1 MGMRLFGTAEN
12 VNGILHIGGIS
23 VEKLRE
29 KYGTPLYVMDQKL
42 IEDNLQKYKE
52 YFVSDKFA
60 TQVIYATKAFLNVG
74 MCQLVNKYGLGMD
87 AVSDGELFTIKHSG
101 FPMENVYMHG
111 NNKSDLELEMCI
123 DYGVGI
129 IIVDNFFELKRLEK
143 ICELKNKK
151 VKALLRV
158 NPGIEAHTHEYIKT
172 SKDSSKFGETI
183 YEDKIYD
190 IIEEFQKSEYVEL
203 LGFHCHIGS
212 QIFDTKAF
220 YAEIETMMDFIEAV
234 KEKLSFHTKYLN
246 LGGGFGIYYVS
257 GDKELNIP
265 EVMKKMIEILEN
277 KLEEYNISLEKVIIE
292 PGRSIVGNAGTTIYT
307 VGGTKITHSG
317 KKYVFV
323 DGGMADN
330 IRPALYQAEYEG
342 CIANKM
348 NDKISDEVTV
358 AGKCCESGDMLIKD
372 YLMAEAEAG
381 DILAVST
388 TGAYNY
394 SMASNYNRL
403 RKPAVVLV
411 KDGQSKLL
419 VRRETYEDLI
429 RTDMNFED

>member
-12 VNGILHIGGIS
+12 INGILHIGGVS

-129 IIVDNFFELKRLEK
+129 IIVDNFYELKRLEK

-172 SKDSSKFGETI
+172 SKD
-183 YEDKIYD
+183 Y
-190 IIEEFQKSEYVEL
+190 QNL
-203 LGFHCHIGS
+203 
-212 QIFDTKAF
+212 
-220 YAEIETMMDFIEAV
+220 
-234 KEKLSFHTKYLN
+234 EKLY
-246 LGGGFGIYYVS
+246 
-257 GDKELNIP
+257 
-265 EVMKKMIEILEN
+265 MKIKSMI
-277 KLEEYNISLEKVIIE
+277 
-292 PGRSIVGNAGTTIYT
+292 
-307 VGGTKITHSG
+307 
-317 KKYVFV
+317 
-323 DGGMADN
+323 
-330 IRPALYQAEYEG
+330 
-342 CIANKM
+342 
-348 NDKISDEVTV
+348 
-358 AGKCCESGDMLIKD
+358 
-372 YLMAEAEAG
+372 
-381 DILAVST
+381 
-388 TGAYNY
+388 
-394 SMASNYNRL
+394 
-403 RKPAVVLV
+403 
-411 KDGQSKLL
+411 
-419 VRRETYEDLI
+419 
-429 RTDMNFED
+429 

>member
-12 VNGILHIGGIS
+12 INGILHIGGIS

-74 MCQLVNKYGLGMD
+74 MCQLVNKFGLGMD
-87 AVSDGELFTIKHSG
+87 AVSDGEL
-101 FPMENVYMHG
+101 
-111 NNKSDLELEMCI
+111 CI
-123 DYGVGI
+123 DYGVGV

-151 VKALLRV
+151 VKALLRI

-265 EVMKKMIEILEN
+265 EVMKKMVEILEN

>member
-1 MGMRLFGTAEN
+1 MRLFGTSEN
-12 VNGILHIGGIS
+12 INGILHIGGVS

-29 KYGTPLYVMDQKL
+29 EYGTPLYIMDQKL
-42 IEDNLQKYKE
+42 IENNIQKYKDC
-52 YFVSDKFA
+52 FASDKFE
-60 TQVIYATKAFLNVG
+60 TQVIYATKAFLTVG
-74 MCQLVNKYGLGMD
+74 MCQLVNKFGIGMD

-101 FPMENVYMHG
+101 FPMERVYMHG
-111 NNKSDLELEMCI
+111 NNKSDTELEMCI
-123 DYGVGI
+123 DYKVGT
-129 IIVDNFFELKRLEK
+129 IIVDNFYELKRLEK
-143 ICELKNKK
+143 ICEEKRTK

-183 YEDKIYD
+183 YEEKIYD
-190 IIEEFQKSEYVEL
+190 IIKEFQKSEYVEL

-220 YAEIETMMDFIEAV
+220 YAEIETMMDFIESV
-234 KEKLSFHTKYLN
+234 KEKLGFTTRYLN
-246 LGGGFGIYYVS
+246 LGGGFGIYYVE
-257 GDKELNIP
+257 GDKELDIP
-265 EVMKKMIEILEN
+265 VVMKKMVEILEE

-307 VGGTKITHSG
+307 VGGTKVTHSG
-317 KKYVFV
+317 MKYIFV

-342 CIANKM
+342 CLANKM
-348 NDKISDEVTV
+348 NETVSEKVTV

-372 YLMAEAEAG
+372 ELFAKAEKG
-381 DILAVST
+381 DILAVAT

-411 KDGQSKLL
+411 KDGKSKLL
-419 VRRETYEDLI
+419 VRRETYEDLV

>member
-1 MGMRLFGTAEN
+1 MRLFGSSEII
-12 VNGILHIGGIS
+12 NGVLNIGGVS

-29 KYGTPLYVMDQKL
+29 EYGTPLYIMDQKL
-42 IEDNLQKYKE
+42 IENNIQKYKDC
-52 YFVSDKFA
+52 FVSDKFE
-60 TQVIYATKAFLNVG
+60 TQIIYATKAFLNVG
-74 MCQLVNKYGLGMD
+74 MCQLVNKYGIGMD

-101 FPMENVYMHG
+101 FPMERVYMHG
-111 NNKSDLELEMCI
+111 NNKSDAELEMCI
-123 DYGVGI
+123 DYGVGT
-129 IIVDNFFELKRLEK
+129 IIVDNFDELKRLEE
-143 ICELKNKK
+143 ICEIKDAK
-151 VKALLRV
+151 VKVLLRV

-190 IIEEFQKSEYVEL
+190 IIREFQKSEYVEL

-220 YAEIETMMDFIEAV
+220 YEAIETMMNFIESA
-234 KEKLSFHTKYLN
+234 KEKTDFTTRYLN
-246 LGGGFGIYYVS
+246 LGGGFGIYYVE
-257 GDKELNIP
+257 GDKELDIP
-265 EVMKKMIEILEN
+265 AVMKRMIEIMEE
-277 KLEEYNISLEKVIIE
+277 KLAEYNISLERVIIE
-292 PGRSIVGNAGTTIYT
+292 PGRSIVGNAGTTIYS
-307 VGGTKITHSG
+307 VGGTKVTHSG
-317 KKYVFV
+317 KKYIFV

-348 NDKISDEVTV
+348 NDSDMEEVTV

-372 YLMAEAEAG
+372 TLFAKAEKG

-411 KDGQSKLL
+411 KNGESKLL
-419 VRRETYEDLI
+419 VRRETYEDLV

>member
-1 MGMRLFGTAEN
+1 MRLFGTAEN
-12 VNGILHIGGIS
+12 INGILHIGGVS

-29 KYGTPLYVMDQKL
+29 EYGTPLYIMDQKL
-42 IEDNLQKYKE
+42 IEDNIQKYKE
-52 YFVSDKFA
+52 YFSSDKFE
-60 TQVIYATKAFLNVG
+60 TQVIYATKAFLTVG
-74 MCQLVNKYGLGMD
+74 MCQLVKKFGIGMD

-111 NNKSDLELEMCI
+111 NNKSNTELEMCI
-123 DYGVGI
+123 DYAVGT
-129 IIVDNFFELKRLEK
+129 IIVDNFYELKRLEE
-143 ICELKNKK
+143 ICEAKGAK

-183 YEDKIYD
+183 YEEKIYD
-190 IIEEFQKSEYVEL
+190 IIKEFQKSKYVEL

-234 KEKLSFHTKYLN
+234 KEKLDFTTRYLN
-246 LGGGFGIYYVS
+246 LGGGFGIYYVE
-257 GDKELNIP
+257 GDKELDIP
-265 EVMKKMIEILEN
+265 AVMKRMVEILEE
-277 KLEEYNISLEKVIIE
+277 KLDEYKISLERVIIE

-317 KKYVFV
+317 KKYIFV

-342 CIANKM
+342 CLANKM
-348 NDKISDEVTV
+348 NEAVSEEVTV
-358 AGKCCESGDMLIKD
+358 AGKCCESGDMLIQNEMFAAAK
-372 YLMAEAEAG
+372 EG

-394 SMASNYNRL
+394 SMSSNYNRL

-411 KDGQSKLL
+411 KEGKSKLL
-419 VRRETYEDLI
+419 VRRETYEDLV
-429 RTDMNFED
+429 RTDINFED

>member
-1 MGMRLFGTAEN
+1 MKLFGSSEII
-12 VNGILHIGGIS
+12 NGVLHIGGIS

-29 KYGTPLYVMDQKL
+29 EYGTPLYIMDQKL
-42 IEDNLQKYKE
+42 IEDNMKKYKE
-52 YFVSDKFA
+52 YFVSEKFK
-60 TQVIYATKAFLNVG
+60 TQVIYATKAFLNIG
-74 MCQLVNKYGLGMD
+74 MCQLVNKFGLGVD

-123 DYGVGI
+123 DYGVGT
-129 IIVDNFFELKRLEK
+129 IIVDSFSELKKLEE
-143 ICELKNKK
+143 ICRIKKEK

-190 IIEEFQKSEYVEL
+190 IIKEFQKSEDVEL

-220 YAEIETMMDFIEAV
+220 YEEIETMMKFIETV
-234 KEKLSFHTKYLN
+234 KEKLNFNTRVLN
-246 LGGGFGIYYVS
+246 LGGGFGIYYVQ

-265 EVMKKMIEILEN
+265 QIMKKMVEILEN
-277 KLEEYNISLEKVIIE
+277 KLDEYEISLEKVIIE

-317 KKYVFV
+317 KKYIFV

-348 NDKISDEVTV
+348 NEKTSDEVTV

-372 YLMAEAEAG
+372 TFMAEAQAG
-381 DILAVST
+381 DILAVAT

-403 RKPAVVLV
+403 KKPAVVLV
-411 KDGQSKLL
+411 KDGKSRLL

-429 RTDMNFED
+429 RNDVNFED

>member
-1 MGMRLFGTAEN
+1 MKLFGSSEII
-12 VNGILHIGGIS
+12 NGVLHIGGIS

-29 KYGTPLYVMDQKL
+29 EYGTPLYIMDQKL
-42 IEDNLQKYKE
+42 IEDNMKKYKE
-52 YFVSDKFA
+52 YFVSEKFK
-60 TQVIYATKAFLNVG
+60 TQVIYATKAFLNIG
-74 MCQLVNKYGLGMD
+74 ICQLVNKFGLGVD

-123 DYGVGI
+123 DYGVGT
-129 IIVDNFFELKRLEK
+129 IIVDSFSELKKLEE
-143 ICELKNKK
+143 ICRIKKEK
-151 VKALLRV
+151 VKVLLRV

-190 IIEEFQKSEYVEL
+190 IIKEFQKSEYVEL

-220 YAEIETMMDFIEAV
+220 YEEIETMMKFIETV
-234 KEKLSFHTKYLN
+234 KEKLNFNTRVLN
-246 LGGGFGIYYVS
+246 LGGGFGIYYVQ

-265 EVMKKMIEILEN
+265 QIMKKMVEILEN
-277 KLEEYNISLEKVIIE
+277 KLDEYEISLEKVIIE

-317 KKYVFV
+317 KKYIFV

-348 NDKISDEVTV
+348 NEKTSDEVTV

-372 YLMAEAEAG
+372 TFMAEAQAG
-381 DILAVST
+381 DILAVAT

-411 KDGQSKLL
+411 KNGKSRLL

-429 RTDMNFED
+429 RNDVNFED

>member
-1 MGMRLFGTAEN
+1 MRLFGSSEII
-12 VNGILHIGGIS
+12 NGVLHIGGIS

-29 KYGTPLYVMDQKL
+29 EYGTPLYVMDQKL

-52 YFVSDKFA
+52 YFVSDKFG

-74 MCQLVNKYGLGMD
+74 MCQLVNKYGLGVD

-101 FPMENVYMHG
+101 FPMEKVYMHG
-111 NNKSDLELEMCI
+111 NNKSNLELEMCI
-123 DYGVGI
+123 DYGVGT
-129 IIVDNFFELKRLEK
+129 IIVDNFYELKRLEE
-143 ICELKNKK
+143 ICEIKNAK

-172 SKDSSKFGETI
+172 SKDSSKFGESI

-220 YAEIETMMDFIEAV
+220 YEAIETMINFIKTV
-234 KEKLSFHTKYLN
+234 KEKKGFTATHLN
-246 LGGGFGIYYVS
+246 LGGGFGIYYVE
-257 GDKELNIP
+257 GDKELDIP
-265 EVMKKMIEILEN
+265 AVMKKMTAILEE
-277 KLEEYNISLEKVIIE
+277 KLDEYNISLKKVIIE

-307 VGGTKITHSG
+307 VGGTKVTHSG

-323 DGGMADN
+323 NGGMADN

-348 NDKISDEVTV
+348 NDTDCEEITV

-372 YLMAEAEAG
+372 TILTKAEAG
-381 DILAVST
+381 DILAISA

-411 KDGQSKLL
+411 KDGQSKVL
-419 VRRETYEDLI
+419 VRRETYEDLV

>member
-1 MGMRLFGTAEN
+1 MKLFGSSEII
-12 VNGILHIGGIS
+12 NGVLHIGGIS
-23 VEKLRE
+23 VEKLRDE
-29 KYGTPLYVMDQKL
+29 YGTPLYIMDQKL
-42 IEDNLQKYKE
+42 IEDNMKKYKE
-52 YFVSDKFA
+52 YFVSEKFK
-60 TQVIYATKAFLNVG
+60 TQVIYATKAFLNIG
-74 MCQLVNKYGLGMD
+74 MCQLVNKFGLGVD

-123 DYGVGI
+123 DYGVGT
-129 IIVDNFFELKRLEK
+129 IIVDSFSELKKLEE
-143 ICELKNKK
+143 ICRIKKEK
-151 VKALLRV
+151 VKVLLRV

-190 IIEEFQKSEYVEL
+190 IIKEFQKSEYVEL

-220 YAEIETMMDFIEAV
+220 YEEIETMMKFIETV
-234 KEKLSFHTKYLN
+234 KEKLNFNTRVLN
-246 LGGGFGIYYVS
+246 LGGGFGIYYVQ

-265 EVMKKMIEILEN
+265 QIMKKMVEILEN
-277 KLEEYNISLEKVIIE
+277 KLDEYEISLEKVIIE

-317 KKYVFV
+317 KKYIFV

-348 NDKISDEVTV
+348 NEKTSDEVTV

-372 YLMAEAEAG
+372 TFMAEAQAG
-381 DILAVST
+381 DILAVAT

-411 KDGQSKLL
+411 KNGKSRLL

-429 RTDMNFED
+429 RNDVNFED

>member
-1 MGMRLFGTAEN
+1 MRLFGTAEN
-12 VNGILHIGGIS
+12 INGILHIGGVS

-29 KYGTPLYVMDQKL
+29 EYGTPLYIMDQKL
-42 IEDNLQKYKE
+42 IEDNIQKYKE
-52 YFVSDKFA
+52 YFSSDKFE
-60 TQVIYATKAFLNVG
+60 TQVIYATKAFLTVG
-74 MCQLVNKYGLGMD
+74 MCQLVKKFGIGMD

-111 NNKSDLELEMCI
+111 NNKSNTELEMCI
-123 DYGVGI
+123 DYGVGT
-129 IIVDNFFELKRLEK
+129 IIVDNFYELKRLEE
-143 ICELKNKK
+143 ICEAKGAK

-183 YEDKIYD
+183 YEEKIYD
-190 IIEEFQKSEYVEL
+190 IIKEFQKSKYVEL

-234 KEKLSFHTKYLN
+234 KEKLDFTTRYLN
-246 LGGGFGIYYVS
+246 LGGGFGIYYVE
-257 GDKELNIP
+257 GDKELDIP
-265 EVMKKMIEILEN
+265 AVMKRMVEILEE
-277 KLEEYNISLEKVIIE
+277 KLDEYKISLERVIIE

-317 KKYVFV
+317 KKYIFV

-342 CIANKM
+342 CLANKM
-348 NDKISDEVTV
+348 NEAVSEEVTV
-358 AGKCCESGDMLIKD
+358 AGKCCESGDMLIQNEMFAAAK
-372 YLMAEAEAG
+372 EG

-394 SMASNYNRL
+394 SMSSNYNRL

-411 KDGQSKLL
+411 KEGKSKLL
-419 VRRETYEDLI
+419 VRRETYEDLV

>member
-1 MGMRLFGTAEN
+1 MRMFGTSEI

-23 VEKLRE
+23 VEKLRKE
-29 KYGTPLYVMDQKL
+29 YGTPLYIMDQKL

-52 YFVSDKFA
+52 CFVSKKFD
-60 TQVIYATKAFLNVG
+60 TQVIYATKAFLNIG
-74 MCQLVNKYGLGMD
+74 MCQLVNRYGLGMD
-87 AVSDGELFTIKHSG
+87 AVSDGELFTIKRSG
-101 FPMENVYMHG
+101 FPMENIYMHG
-111 NNKSDLELEMCI
+111 NNKSDVELEMCI
-123 DYGVGI
+123 DYGVGT
-129 IIVDNFFELKRLEK
+129 IIVDNFNELKRLEE
-143 ICELKNKK
+143 ICEIKNAK

-190 IIEEFQKSEYVEL
+190 IIKEFQNSKYVEL

-220 YAEIETMMDFIEAV
+220 YEEIETMMDFIEKV
-234 KEKLSFHTKYLN
+234 KEKLNFHTRYLN
-246 LGGGFGIYYVS
+246 LGGGFGIYYVE

-265 EVMKKMIEILEN
+265 KVMKKMIEILET
-277 KLEEYNISLEKVIIE
+277 KLEEYSISLERVIIE

-307 VGGTKITHSG
+307 VGGTKVTHSG
-317 KKYVFV
+317 KKYIFV

-342 CIANKM
+342 CIANRM
-348 NDKISDEVTV
+348 NEKREDEVTV

-372 YLMAEAEAG
+372 CFMPEAKKG
-381 DILAVST
+381 DILAIST

-411 KDGQSKLL
+411 KDGKSKLL

>member
-1 MGMRLFGTAEN
+1 MKLFGSSEII
-12 VNGILHIGGIS
+12 NGVLHIGGIS

-29 KYGTPLYVMDQKL
+29 EYGTPLYIMDQKL
-42 IEDNLQKYKE
+42 IEDNMKKYKE
-52 YFVSDKFA
+52 YFVSEKFK
-60 TQVIYATKAFLNVG
+60 TQVIYATKAFLNIG
-74 MCQLVNKYGLGMD
+74 MCQLVNKFGLGVD

-123 DYGVGI
+123 DYGVGT
-129 IIVDNFFELKRLEK
+129 IIVDSFSELKKLEE
-143 ICELKNKK
+143 ICRIKKEK
-151 VKALLRV
+151 VKVLLRV

-190 IIEEFQKSEYVEL
+190 IIKEFQKSEYVEL

-220 YAEIETMMDFIEAV
+220 YEEIETMMNFIETV
-234 KEKLSFHTKYLN
+234 KEKLNFNTRVLN
-246 LGGGFGIYYVS
+246 LGGGFGIYYIQ

-265 EVMKKMIEILEN
+265 QIMKKMVEILEN
-277 KLEEYNISLEKVIIE
+277 KLDEYEISLEKVIIE

-317 KKYVFV
+317 KKYIFV

-348 NDKISDEVTV
+348 NEKTSDEVTV

-372 YLMAEAEAG
+372 TFMAEAQAG
-381 DILAVST
+381 DILAVAT

-403 RKPAVVLV
+403 KKPAVVLV
-411 KDGQSKLL
+411 KDGKSRLL

-429 RTDMNFED
+429 RNDVNFED

>member
-1 MGMRLFGTAEN
+1 MRLFGTAEN
-12 VNGILHIGGIS
+12 INGILHIGGVS

-29 KYGTPLYVMDQKL
+29 EYGTPLYIMDQKL
-42 IEDNLQKYKE
+42 IEDNIQKYKE
-52 YFVSDKFA
+52 YFSSDKFE
-60 TQVIYATKAFLNVG
+60 TQVIYATKAFLTVG
-74 MCQLVNKYGLGMD
+74 MCQLVKKFGIGMD

-111 NNKSDLELEMCI
+111 NNKSNTELEMCI
-123 DYGVGI
+123 DYGVGT
-129 IIVDNFFELKRLEK
+129 IIVDNFYELKRLEE
-143 ICELKNKK
+143 ICEAKGAK
-151 VKALLRV
+151 VKVLLRV

-183 YEDKIYD
+183 YEEKIYD
-190 IIEEFQKSEYVEL
+190 IIKEFQKSKYVEL

-234 KEKLSFHTKYLN
+234 KEKLDFTTRYLN
-246 LGGGFGIYYVS
+246 LGGGFGIYYVE
-257 GDKELNIP
+257 GDKELDIP
-265 EVMKKMIEILEN
+265 AVMKRMVEILEE
-277 KLEEYNISLEKVIIE
+277 KLDEYKISLERVIIE

-317 KKYVFV
+317 KKYIFV

-342 CIANKM
+342 CLANKM
-348 NDKISDEVTV
+348 NEAVSEEVTV
-358 AGKCCESGDMLIKD
+358 AGKCCESGDMLIQNEMFAAAK
-372 YLMAEAEAG
+372 EG

-394 SMASNYNRL
+394 SMSSNYNRL

-411 KDGQSKLL
+411 KEGKSKLL
-419 VRRETYEDLI
+419 VRRETYEDLV

>member
-1 MGMRLFGTAEN
+1 MRLFGTAEN
-12 VNGILHIGGIS
+12 INGILHIGGVS

-29 KYGTPLYVMDQKL
+29 EYGTPLYIMDQKL
-42 IEDNLQKYKE
+42 IEDNIQKYKE
-52 YFVSDKFA
+52 YFSSDKFE
-60 TQVIYATKAFLNVG
+60 TQVIYATKAFLTVG
-74 MCQLVNKYGLGMD
+74 MCQLVKKFGIGMD

-111 NNKSDLELEMCI
+111 NNKSNTELEMCI
-123 DYGVGI
+123 DYGVGT
-129 IIVDNFFELKRLEK
+129 IIVDNFYELKRLEE
-143 ICELKNKK
+143 ICEAKGAK
-151 VKALLRV
+151 VKTLLRV

-183 YEDKIYD
+183 YEEKIYD
-190 IIEEFQKSEYVEL
+190 IIKEFQKSKYVEL

-234 KEKLSFHTKYLN
+234 KEKLDFTTRYLN
-246 LGGGFGIYYVS
+246 LGGGFGIYYVE
-257 GDKELNIP
+257 GDKELDIP
-265 EVMKKMIEILEN
+265 AVMKRMVEILEE
-277 KLEEYNISLEKVIIE
+277 KLDEYKISLERVIIE

-317 KKYVFV
+317 KKYIFV

-342 CIANKM
+342 CLANKM
-348 NDKISDEVTV
+348 NEAVSEEVTV
-358 AGKCCESGDMLIKD
+358 AGKCCESGDMLIQNE
-372 YLMAEAEAG
+372 MFAAAQEG

-394 SMASNYNRL
+394 SMSSNYNRL

-411 KDGQSKLL
+411 KEGKSKLL
-419 VRRETYEDLI
+419 VRRETYEDLV

>member
-1 MGMRLFGTAEN
+1 MKLFGSSEII
-12 VNGILHIGGIS
+12 NGVLHIGGIS
-23 VEKLRE
+23 VEKLRDE
-29 KYGTPLYVMDQKL
+29 YGTPLYIMDQKL
-42 IEDNLQKYKE
+42 IEDNMKKYKE
-52 YFVSDKFA
+52 YFVSEKFK
-60 TQVIYATKAFLNVG
+60 TQVIYATKAFLNIG
-74 MCQLVNKYGLGMD
+74 MCQLVNKFGLGVD

-123 DYGVGI
+123 DYGVGT
-129 IIVDNFFELKRLEK
+129 IIVDSFSELKKLEE
-143 ICELKNKK
+143 ICRIKKEK
-151 VKALLRV
+151 VKVLLRV

-190 IIEEFQKSEYVEL
+190 IIKEFQKSEYVEL

-220 YAEIETMMDFIEAV
+220 YEEIETMMKFIETV
-234 KEKLSFHTKYLN
+234 KEKLNFNTRVLN
-246 LGGGFGIYYVS
+246 LGGGFGIYYVQ

-265 EVMKKMIEILEN
+265 QIMKKMVEILEN
-277 KLEEYNISLEKVIIE
+277 KLDEYEISLEKVIIE

-317 KKYVFV
+317 KKYIFV

-348 NDKISDEVTV
+348 NEKTSDEVTV

-372 YLMAEAEAG
+372 TFMAEAQAG
-381 DILAVST
+381 DILAVAT

-403 RKPAVVLV
+403 KKPAVVLV
-411 KDGQSKLL
+411 KDGKSRLL

-429 RTDMNFED
+429 RNDVNFED

>member
-1 MGMRLFGTAEN
+1 MRLFGTAEN
-12 VNGILHIGGIS
+12 INGILHIGGVS

-29 KYGTPLYVMDQKL
+29 EYGTPLYIIDQKL
-42 IEDNLQKYKE
+42 IEDNIQKYKKC
-52 YFVSDKFA
+52 FSSDKFE
-60 TQVIYATKAFLNVG
+60 TQVIYATKAFLTVG
-74 MCQLVNKYGLGMD
+74 MCQLVKKFGIGMD

-111 NNKSDLELEMCI
+111 NNKSNTELEMCI
-123 DYGVGI
+123 DYGVGT
-129 IIVDNFFELKRLEK
+129 IIVDNFYELKRLEE
-143 ICELKNKK
+143 ICEAKGAK

-183 YEDKIYD
+183 YEEKIYD
-190 IIEEFQKSEYVEL
+190 IIKEFQKSKYVEL

-234 KEKLSFHTKYLN
+234 KEKLDFTTRYLN
-246 LGGGFGIYYVS
+246 LGGGFGIYYVE
-257 GDKELNIP
+257 GDKELDIP
-265 EVMKKMIEILEN
+265 AVMKRMVEILEE
-277 KLEEYNISLEKVIIE
+277 KLDEYKISLERVIIE

-317 KKYVFV
+317 KKYIFV

-342 CIANKM
+342 CLANKM
-348 NDKISDEVTV
+348 NEAVSEEVTV
-358 AGKCCESGDMLIKD
+358 AGKCCESGDMLIQNEMFAAAK
-372 YLMAEAEAG
+372 EG

-394 SMASNYNRL
+394 SMSSNYNRL

-411 KDGQSKLL
+411 KEGKSKLL
-419 VRRETYEDLI
+419 VRRETYEDLV

>member
-1 MGMRLFGTAEN
+1 MRLFGSSEII
-12 VNGILHIGGIS
+12 NGVLNIGGVS

-29 KYGTPLYVMDQKL
+29 EYGTPLYIMDQKL
-42 IEDNLQKYKE
+42 IENNIQKYKDC
-52 YFVSDKFA
+52 FVSDKFE
-60 TQVIYATKAFLNVG
+60 TQIIYATKAFLNVG
-74 MCQLVNKYGLGMD
+74 MCQLVNKYGIGMD

-101 FPMENVYMHG
+101 FPMERVYMHG
-111 NNKSDLELEMCI
+111 NNKSDAELEMCI
-123 DYGVGI
+123 DYGVGT
-129 IIVDNFFELKRLEK
+129 IIVDNFDELKRLEE
-143 ICELKNKK
+143 ICEIKDAK

-190 IIEEFQKSEYVEL
+190 IIREFQKSQYVEL

-220 YAEIETMMDFIEAV
+220 YEAIETMMNFIESA
-234 KEKLSFHTKYLN
+234 KEKTDFTTRYLN
-246 LGGGFGIYYVS
+246 LGGGFGIYYVE
-257 GDKELNIP
+257 GDKELDIP
-265 EVMKKMIEILEN
+265 AVMKRMIEIMEE
-277 KLEEYNISLEKVIIE
+277 KLAEYNISLERVIIE
-292 PGRSIVGNAGTTIYT
+292 PGRSIVGNAGTTIYS
-307 VGGTKITHSG
+307 VGGTKVTHSG
-317 KKYVFV
+317 KKYIFV

-348 NDKISDEVTV
+348 NDSDMEEVTV

-372 YLMAEAEAG
+372 TLFAKAEKG

-411 KDGQSKLL
+411 KDGESKLL
-419 VRRETYEDLI
+419 VRRETYEDLV

>member
-1 MGMRLFGTAEN
+1 MKLFGSSEII
-12 VNGILHIGGIS
+12 NGVLHIGGIS
-23 VEKLRE
+23 VEKLRDE
-29 KYGTPLYVMDQKL
+29 YGTPLYIMDQKL
-42 IEDNLQKYKE
+42 IEDNMKKYKE
-52 YFVSDKFA
+52 YFVSEKFK
-60 TQVIYATKAFLNVG
+60 TQVIYATKAFLNIG
-74 MCQLVNKYGLGMD
+74 MCQLVNKFGLGVD

-123 DYGVGI
+123 DYGVGT
-129 IIVDNFFELKRLEK
+129 IIVDSFSELKKLEE
-143 ICELKNKK
+143 ICRIKKEK
-151 VKALLRV
+151 VKVLLRV

-183 YEDKIYD
+183 YEEKIYD
-190 IIEEFQKSEYVEL
+190 IIKEFQKSEYVEL

-220 YAEIETMMDFIEAV
+220 YEEIETMMKFIETV
-234 KEKLSFHTKYLN
+234 KEKLNFNIRVLN
-246 LGGGFGIYYVS
+246 LGGGFGIYYVQ

-265 EVMKKMIEILEN
+265 QIMKKMVEILEN
-277 KLEEYNISLEKVIIE
+277 KLDEYEISLEKVIIE

-317 KKYVFV
+317 KKYIFV

-348 NDKISDEVTV
+348 NEKTSDEV
-358 AGKCCESGDMLIKD
+358 MLQ
-372 YLMAEAEAG
+372 EN
-381 DILAVST
+381 AVNQ
-388 TGAYNY
+388 GIC
-394 SMASNYNRL
+394 L
-403 RKPAVVLV
+403 
-411 KDGQSKLL
+411 
-419 VRRETYEDLI
+419 
-429 RTDMNFED
+429 

>member
-1 MGMRLFGTAEN
+1 MKLFGSSEII
-12 VNGILHIGGIS
+12 NGVLHIGGIS
-23 VEKLRE
+23 VEKLRDE
-29 KYGTPLYVMDQKL
+29 YGTPLYIMDQKL
-42 IEDNLQKYKE
+42 IEDNMKKYKE
-52 YFVSDKFA
+52 YFVSEKFK
-60 TQVIYATKAFLNVG
+60 TQVIYATKAFLNIG
-74 MCQLVNKYGLGMD
+74 MCQLVNKFGLGVD

-123 DYGVGI
+123 DYGVGT
-129 IIVDNFFELKRLEK
+129 IIVDSFSELKKLEE
-143 ICELKNKK
+143 ICRIKKEK
-151 VKALLRV
+151 VKVLLRV

-190 IIEEFQKSEYVEL
+190 IIKEFQKSEYVEL

-220 YAEIETMMDFIEAV
+220 YEEIETMMKFIETV
-234 KEKLSFHTKYLN
+234 KEKLNFNTRVLN
-246 LGGGFGIYYVS
+246 LGGGFGIYYVQ

-265 EVMKKMIEILEN
+265 QIMKKMVEILEN
-277 KLEEYNISLEKVIIE
+277 KLDEYEISLEKVIIE

-317 KKYVFV
+317 KKYIFV

-348 NDKISDEVTV
+348 NEKTSDEVTV

-372 YLMAEAEAG
+372 TFMAEAQAG
-381 DILAVST
+381 DILAVAT

-403 RKPAVVLV
+403 KKPAVVLV
-411 KDGQSKLL
+411 KDEKSRLL

-429 RTDMNFED
+429 RNDVNFED

>member
-1 MGMRLFGTAEN
+1 MKLFGSSEII
-12 VNGILHIGGIS
+12 NGVLHIGGIS

-29 KYGTPLYVMDQKL
+29 EYGTPLYIMDQKL
-42 IEDNLQKYKE
+42 IEDNMKKYKE
-52 YFVSDKFA
+52 YFVSEKFK
-60 TQVIYATKAFLNVG
+60 TQVIYATKAFLNIG
-74 MCQLVNKYGLGMD
+74 MCQLVNKFGLGVD

-123 DYGVGI
+123 DYGVGT
-129 IIVDNFFELKRLEK
+129 IIVDSFSELKKLEE
-143 ICELKNKK
+143 ICRIKKEK

-190 IIEEFQKSEYVEL
+190 IIKEFQKSEYVEL

-220 YAEIETMMDFIEAV
+220 YEEIETMMNFIETV
-234 KEKLSFHTKYLN
+234 KEKLSFNTRVLN
-246 LGGGFGIYYVS
+246 LGGGFGIYYIQ

-265 EVMKKMIEILEN
+265 QIMKKMVEILEN
-277 KLEEYNISLEKVIIE
+277 KLDKYKISLEKVIIE

-317 KKYVFV
+317 KKYIFV

-348 NDKISDEVTV
+348 NEKTSDEVTV

-372 YLMAEAEAG
+372 TFMAEAQAG
-381 DILAVST
+381 DILAVAT

-411 KDGQSKLL
+411 KNGKSRLL

-429 RTDMNFED
+429 RNDVNFED

>member
-1 MGMRLFGTAEN
+1 MKLFGSSKI
-12 VNGILHIGGIS
+12 VNGVLNIGGVS

-29 KYGTPLYVMDQKL
+29 EYGTPLYIMDQKL
-42 IEDNLQKYKE
+42 MEENIEKYKK
-52 YFVSDKFA
+52 YFVSDKFD
-60 TQVIYATKAFLNVG
+60 TQIIYATKAFLSVG
-74 MCQLVNKYGLGMD
+74 MCQFVERFGIGMD

-101 FPMENVYMHG
+101 FDMKNIYMHG
-111 NNKSDLELEMCI
+111 NNKSDTELEMCI
-123 DYGVGI
+123 DYGVGT
-129 IIVDNFFELKRLEK
+129 IIVDNFDELKRLEE
-143 ICELKNKK
+143 ICEIKGAK

-172 SKDSSKFGETI
+172 SKDSSKFGESI
-183 YEDKIYD
+183 YEEKIYE
-190 IIEEFQKSEYVEL
+190 IVKEFQKSQYVEL

-220 YAEIETMMDFIEAV
+220 YEEIETMIKFLKEI
-234 KEKLSFHTKYLN
+234 KEKLNFDTRYLN
-246 LGGGFGIYYVS
+246 LGGGFGIYYVE
-257 GDKELNIP
+257 GDRELDIP
-265 EVMKKMIEILEN
+265 VVMKKMIEILEE
-277 KLEEYNISLEKVIIE
+277 KTEEYNISLERVIIE

-307 VGGTKITHSG
+307 VGGTKVTHSG
-317 KKYVFV
+317 KKYIFV

-348 NDKISDEVTV
+348 NETDMEEVTV

-372 YLMAEAEAG
+372 TMFTKAEKG
-381 DILAVST
+381 DILAVAT

-411 KDGQSKLL
+411 KEGKSKLL
-419 VRRETYEDLI
+419 IRRESYEDLI
-429 RTDMNFED
+429 KTDMDFKD

>member
-1 MGMRLFGTAEN
+1 MRLFGSSEN
-12 VNGILHIGGIS
+12 INGMLHIGGVA

-29 KYGTPLYVMDQKL
+29 DYGTPLYIMDQRL
-42 IEDNLQKYKE
+42 IEDNIKKYKE
-52 YFVSDKFA
+52 CFKSKKFE
-60 TQVIYATKAFLNVG
+60 TQVIYATKAFLSVG
-74 MCQLVNKYGLGMD
+74 MCQLVNKFGIGMD

-123 DYGVGI
+123 DYGVGT
-129 IIVDNFFELKRLEK
+129 IIVDNFEELKRLEK
-143 ICELKNKK
+143 ICEEKNKK

-158 NPGIEAHTHEYIKT
+158 NPGVEAHTHEYIKT
-172 SKDSSKFGETI
+172 SKNSSKFGETI
-183 YEDKIYD
+183 YEDKIFD
-190 IIEEFQKSEYVEL
+190 IIKEFQKSLYVEL

-212 QIFDTKAF
+212 QIFDTEAF
-220 YAEIETMMDFIEAV
+220 YAEIETMMDFIEDV
-234 KEKLSFHTKYLN
+234 KEKVNFSTRYLN
-246 LGGGFGIYYVS
+246 LGGGFGIYYVK
-257 GDKELNIP
+257 GDKELDIP
-265 EVMKKMIEILEN
+265 KVMNRMIEILEE

-323 DGGMADN
+323 DGGMTDN
-330 IRPALYQAEYEG
+330 IRTALYQAEYEG

-348 NDKISDEVTV
+348 NEIEDDEITV
-358 AGKCCESGDMLIKD
+358 AGKCCESGDIIIKD
-372 YLMAEAEAG
+372 SVMTKAETG
-381 DILAVST
+381 DILAVAT

-411 KDGQSKLL
+411 KDGKSKLL
-419 VRRETYEDLI
+419 VRRETYEDLV

>member
-1 MGMRLFGTAEN
+1 MKLFGSSEII
-12 VNGILHIGGIS
+12 NGVLHIGGIS

-29 KYGTPLYVMDQKL
+29 EYGTPLYIMDQKL
-42 IEDNLQKYKE
+42 IEDNMKKYKE
-52 YFVSDKFA
+52 YFVSEKFK
-60 TQVIYATKAFLNVG
+60 TQVIYATKAFLNIG
-74 MCQLVNKYGLGMD
+74 MCQLVNKFGLGVD

-111 NNKSDLELEMCI
+111 NNKSDLELKMCI
-123 DYGVGI
+123 DYGVGT
-129 IIVDNFFELKRLEK
+129 IIVDSFSELKKLEE
-143 ICELKNKK
+143 ICRIKKEK
-151 VKALLRV
+151 VKVLLRV

-190 IIEEFQKSEYVEL
+190 IIKEFQKSEYVEL

-220 YAEIETMMDFIEAV
+220 YEEIETMMNFIETV
-234 KEKLSFHTKYLN
+234 KEKLNFNTRVLN
-246 LGGGFGIYYVS
+246 LGGGFGIYYIQ

-265 EVMKKMIEILEN
+265 QIMKKMVEILEN
-277 KLEEYNISLEKVIIE
+277 KLDEYEISLEKVIIE

-317 KKYVFV
+317 KKYIFV

-348 NDKISDEVTV
+348 NEKTSDEVTV

-372 YLMAEAEAG
+372 TFMAEAQAG
-381 DILAVST
+381 DILAVAT

-411 KDGQSKLL
+411 KNGKSRLL

-429 RTDMNFED
+429 RNDVNFED

>member
-1 MGMRLFGTAEN
+1 MKLFGSSEII
-12 VNGILHIGGIS
+12 NGVLHIGGIS

-29 KYGTPLYVMDQKL
+29 EYGTPLYIMDQKL
-42 IEDNLQKYKE
+42 IEDNMKKYKE
-52 YFVSDKFA
+52 YFVSEKFK
-60 TQVIYATKAFLNVG
+60 TQVIYATKAFLNIG
-74 MCQLVNKYGLGMD
+74 MCQLVNKFGLGVD

-123 DYGVGI
+123 DYGVGT
-129 IIVDNFFELKRLEK
+129 IIVDSFSELKKLEE
-143 ICELKNKK
+143 ICRIKKEK
-151 VKALLRV
+151 VKVLLRV

-190 IIEEFQKSEYVEL
+190 IIKEFQKSEYVEL

-220 YAEIETMMDFIEAV
+220 YEEIETMMKFIETV
-234 KEKLSFHTKYLN
+234 KEKLNFNTRVLN
-246 LGGGFGIYYVS
+246 LGGGFGIYYVQ

-265 EVMKKMIEILEN
+265 QIMKKMVEILEN
-277 KLEEYNISLEKVIIE
+277 KLDEYEISLEKVIIE

-317 KKYVFV
+317 KKYIFV
-323 DGGMADN
+323 DGGMTDN

-348 NDKISDEVTV
+348 NEKTSDEVTV

-372 YLMAEAEAG
+372 TFMAEAQAG
-381 DILAVST
+381 DILAVAT

-403 RKPAVVLV
+403 KKPAVVLV
-411 KDGQSKLL
+411 KDGKSRLL

-429 RTDMNFED
+429 RNDVNFED

>member
-1 MGMRLFGTAEN
+1 MKLFGSSEII
-12 VNGILHIGGIS
+12 NGVLHIGGIS

-29 KYGTPLYVMDQKL
+29 EYGTPLYIMDQKL
-42 IEDNLQKYKE
+42 IEDNMKKYKE
-52 YFVSDKFA
+52 YFVSEKFK
-60 TQVIYATKAFLNVG
+60 TQVIYATKAFLNIG
-74 MCQLVNKYGLGMD
+74 MCQLVNKFGLGVD

-123 DYGVGI
+123 DYGVGT
-129 IIVDNFFELKRLEK
+129 IIVDSFSELKKLEE
-143 ICELKNKK
+143 ICRIKKEK
-151 VKALLRV
+151 VKVLLRV

-190 IIEEFQKSEYVEL
+190 IIKEFQKSEYVEL

-220 YAEIETMMDFIEAV
+220 YEEIETMMKFIETV
-234 KEKLSFHTKYLN
+234 KEKLNFNTRVLN
-246 LGGGFGIYYVS
+246 LGGGFGIYYIQ

-265 EVMKKMIEILEN
+265 QIMKKMVEILEN
-277 KLEEYNISLEKVIIE
+277 KLDEYEISLEKVIIE

-317 KKYVFV
+317 KKYIFV

-348 NDKISDEVTV
+348 NEKTSDEVTV

-372 YLMAEAEAG
+372 TFMAEAQAG
-381 DILAVST
+381 DILAVAT

-403 RKPAVVLV
+403 KKPAVVLV
-411 KDGQSKLL
+411 KDGKSRLL

-429 RTDMNFED
+429 RNDVNFED

>member
-1 MGMRLFGTAEN
+1 MRLFGTAEN
-12 VNGILHIGGIS
+12 INGILHIGGVS

-29 KYGTPLYVMDQKL
+29 EYGTPLYIMDQKL
-42 IEDNLQKYKE
+42 IEDNIQKYKE
-52 YFVSDKFA
+52 YFSSDKFE
-60 TQVIYATKAFLNVG
+60 TQVIYATKAFLTVG
-74 MCQLVNKYGLGMD
+74 MCQLVKKFGIGMD
-87 AVSDGELFTIKHSG
+87 VVSDGELFTIKHSG

-111 NNKSDLELEMCI
+111 NNKSNTELEMCI
-123 DYGVGI
+123 DYAVGT
-129 IIVDNFFELKRLEK
+129 IIVDNFYELKRLEE
-143 ICELKNKK
+143 ICEAKGAK

-183 YEDKIYD
+183 YEEKIYD
-190 IIEEFQKSEYVEL
+190 IIKEFQKSKYVEL

-234 KEKLSFHTKYLN
+234 KEKLDFTTRYLN
-246 LGGGFGIYYVS
+246 LGGGFGIYYVE
-257 GDKELNIP
+257 GDKELDIP
-265 EVMKKMIEILEN
+265 AVMKRMVEILEE
-277 KLEEYNISLEKVIIE
+277 KLDEYKISLERVIIE

-317 KKYVFV
+317 KKYIFV

-342 CIANKM
+342 CLANKM
-348 NDKISDEVTV
+348 NEAVSEEVTV
-358 AGKCCESGDMLIKD
+358 AGKCCESGDMLIQNEMFAAAK
-372 YLMAEAEAG
+372 EG

-394 SMASNYNRL
+394 SMSSNYNRL

-411 KDGQSKLL
+411 KEGKSKLL
-419 VRRETYEDLI
+419 VRRETYEDLV
-429 RTDMNFED
+429 RTDINFED

>member
-1 MGMRLFGTAEN
+1 MRLFGSSEII
-12 VNGILHIGGIS
+12 NGVLNIGGVS

-29 KYGTPLYVMDQKL
+29 EYGTPLYIMDQKL
-42 IEDNLQKYKE
+42 IENNIQKYKDC
-52 YFVSDKFA
+52 FVSDKFE
-60 TQVIYATKAFLNVG
+60 TQIIYATKAFLNVG
-74 MCQLVNKYGLGMD
+74 MCQLVNKYGIGMD

-101 FPMENVYMHG
+101 FPMERVYMHG
-111 NNKSDLELEMCI
+111 NNKSDAELEMCI
-123 DYGVGI
+123 DYGVGT
-129 IIVDNFFELKRLEK
+129 IIVDNFHELKRLEE
-143 ICELKNKK
+143 ICEIKDAK

-190 IIEEFQKSEYVEL
+190 IIREFQKSQYVEL

-220 YAEIETMMDFIEAV
+220 YEAIETMMNFIESA
-234 KEKLSFHTKYLN
+234 KEKTDFTTRYLN
-246 LGGGFGIYYVS
+246 LGGGFGIYYVE
-257 GDKELNIP
+257 GDKELDIP
-265 EVMKKMIEILEN
+265 AVMKRMIEIMEE
-277 KLEEYNISLEKVIIE
+277 KLAEYNISLERVIIE
-292 PGRSIVGNAGTTIYT
+292 PGRSIVGNAGTTIYS
-307 VGGTKITHSG
+307 VGGTKVTHSG
-317 KKYVFV
+317 KKYIFV

-348 NDKISDEVTV
+348 NDSDMEEVTV

-372 YLMAEAEAG
+372 TLFAKAEKG

-411 KDGQSKLL
+411 KDGESKLL
-419 VRRETYEDLI
+419 VRRETYEDLV

>member
-1 MGMRLFGTAEN
+1 MRLFGTAEN
-12 VNGILHIGGIS
+12 INGILHIGGVS

-29 KYGTPLYVMDQKL
+29 EYGTPLYIMDQKL
-42 IEDNLQKYKE
+42 IEDNIQKYKE
-52 YFVSDKFA
+52 YFSSDKFE
-60 TQVIYATKAFLNVG
+60 TQVIYATKAFLTVG
-74 MCQLVNKYGLGMD
+74 MCQLVKKFGIGMD

-111 NNKSDLELEMCI
+111 NNKSNTELEMCI
-123 DYGVGI
+123 DYGVGT
-129 IIVDNFFELKRLEK
+129 IIVDNFYELKRLEE
-143 ICELKNKK
+143 ICEAKGAK
-151 VKALLRV
+151 VKTLLRV

-183 YEDKIYD
+183 YEEKIYD
-190 IIEEFQKSEYVEL
+190 IIKEFQKSKYVEL

-234 KEKLSFHTKYLN
+234 KEKLDFTTRYLN
-246 LGGGFGIYYVS
+246 LGGGFGIYYVE
-257 GDKELNIP
+257 GDKELDIP
-265 EVMKKMIEILEN
+265 AVMKRMVEILEE
-277 KLEEYNISLEKVIIE
+277 KLDEYKISLERVIIE

-317 KKYVFV
+317 KKYIFV

-342 CIANKM
+342 CLANKM
-348 NDKISDEVTV
+348 NEAVSEEVTV
-358 AGKCCESGDMLIKD
+358 AGKCCESGDMLIQNEMFAAAK
-372 YLMAEAEAG
+372 EG

-394 SMASNYNRL
+394 SMSSNYNRL

-411 KDGQSKLL
+411 KEGKSKLL
-419 VRRETYEDLI
+419 VRRETYEDLV

>member
-1 MGMRLFGTAEN
+1 MKLFGSSEII
-12 VNGILHIGGIS
+12 NGVLHIGGIS

-29 KYGTPLYVMDQKL
+29 EYGTPLYIMDQKL
-42 IEDNLQKYKE
+42 IEDNMKKYKE
-52 YFVSDKFA
+52 YFVSEKFK
-60 TQVIYATKAFLNVG
+60 TQVIYATKAFLNIG
-74 MCQLVNKYGLGMD
+74 MCQLVNKFGLGVD

-123 DYGVGI
+123 DYGVGT
-129 IIVDNFFELKRLEK
+129 IIVDSFSELKKLEE
-143 ICELKNKK
+143 ICRIKKEK
-151 VKALLRV
+151 VKVLLRV

-190 IIEEFQKSEYVEL
+190 IIKEFQKSEYVEL

-220 YAEIETMMDFIEAV
+220 YEEIETMMKFIETV
-234 KEKLSFHTKYLN
+234 KEKLNFNTRVLN
-246 LGGGFGIYYVS
+246 LGGGFGIYYVQ

-265 EVMKKMIEILEN
+265 QIMKKMVEILEN
-277 KLEEYNISLEKVIIE
+277 KLDEYEISLEKVIIE

-317 KKYVFV
+317 KKYIFV

-348 NDKISDEVTV
+348 NEKTSDEVTV

-372 YLMAEAEAG
+372 TFMAEAQAG
-381 DILAVST
+381 DILAVAT

-403 RKPAVVLV
+403 KKPAVVLV
-411 KDGQSKLL
+411 KDGKSRLL

-429 RTDMNFED
+429 RNDVNFED

>member
-1 MGMRLFGTAEN
+1 MKLFGSSEII
-12 VNGILHIGGIS
+12 NGVLHIGGIS

-29 KYGTPLYVMDQKL
+29 EYGTPLYIMDQKL
-42 IEDNLQKYKE
+42 IEDNMKKYKE
-52 YFVSDKFA
+52 YFVSEKFK
-60 TQVIYATKAFLNVG
+60 TQVIYATKAFLNIG
-74 MCQLVNKYGLGMD
+74 MCQLVNKFGLGVD

-123 DYGVGI
+123 DYGVGT
-129 IIVDNFFELKRLEK
+129 IIVDSFSELKKLEE
-143 ICELKNKK
+143 ICRIKKEK
-151 VKALLRV
+151 VKVLLRV

-190 IIEEFQKSEYVEL
+190 IIKEFQKSEYVEL

-220 YAEIETMMDFIEAV
+220 YEEIETMMKFIETV
-234 KEKLSFHTKYLN
+234 KEKLNFNTRVLN
-246 LGGGFGIYYVS
+246 LGGGFGIYYVQ

-265 EVMKKMIEILEN
+265 QIMKKMVEILEN
-277 KLEEYNISLEKVIIE
+277 KLDEYEISLEKVIIE

-317 KKYVFV
+317 KKYIFV

-348 NDKISDEVTV
+348 NEKTSDEVTV

-372 YLMAEAEAG
+372 TFMAEAQAG
-381 DILAVST
+381 DILAVAT

-411 KDGQSKLL
+411 KDGKSRLL

-429 RTDMNFED
+429 RNDVNFED

>member
-1 MGMRLFGTAEN
+1 MKLFGSSEII
-12 VNGILHIGGIS
+12 NGVLHIGGIS

-29 KYGTPLYVMDQKL
+29 EYGTPLYIMDQKL
-42 IEDNLQKYKE
+42 IEDNMKKYKE
-52 YFVSDKFA
+52 YFVSEKFK
-60 TQVIYATKAFLNVG
+60 TQVIYATKAFLNIG
-74 MCQLVNKYGLGMD
+74 MCQLVNKFGLGVD

-123 DYGVGI
+123 DYGVGT
-129 IIVDNFFELKRLEK
+129 IIVDSFSELKKLEE
-143 ICELKNKK
+143 ICRIKKEK

-190 IIEEFQKSEYVEL
+190 IIKEFQKSEYVEL

-220 YAEIETMMDFIEAV
+220 YEEIETMMKFIETV
-234 KEKLSFHTKYLN
+234 KEKLNFNTRVLN
-246 LGGGFGIYYVS
+246 LGGGFGIYYVQ

-265 EVMKKMIEILEN
+265 QIMKKMVEILEN
-277 KLEEYNISLEKVIIE
+277 KLDEYEISLEKVIIE

-317 KKYVFV
+317 KKYIFV

-348 NDKISDEVTV
+348 NEKTSDEVTV

-372 YLMAEAEAG
+372 TFMAEAQAG
-381 DILAVST
+381 DILAVAT

-411 KDGQSKLL
+411 KNGKSRLL

-429 RTDMNFED
+429 RNDVNFED

>member
-1 MGMRLFGTAEN
+1 MKLFGSSEII
-12 VNGILHIGGIS
+12 NGVLHIGGIS

-29 KYGTPLYVMDQKL
+29 EYGTPLYIMDQKL
-42 IEDNLQKYKE
+42 IEDNMKKYKE
-52 YFVSDKFA
+52 YFVSEKFK
-60 TQVIYATKAFLNVG
+60 TQVIYATKAFLNIG
-74 MCQLVNKYGLGMD
+74 MCQLVNKFGLGVD

-123 DYGVGI
+123 DYGVGT
-129 IIVDNFFELKRLEK
+129 IIVDSFSELKKLEE
-143 ICELKNKK
+143 ICRIKKEK
-151 VKALLRV
+151 VKVLLRV

-190 IIEEFQKSEYVEL
+190 IIKEFQKSEYVEL

-220 YAEIETMMDFIEAV
+220 YEEIETMMNFIETV
-234 KEKLSFHTKYLN
+234 KEKLNFNTRVLN
-246 LGGGFGIYYVS
+246 LGGGFGIYYVQ

-265 EVMKKMIEILEN
+265 QIMKKMVEILEN
-277 KLEEYNISLEKVIIE
+277 KLDEYKISLEKVIIE

-317 KKYVFV
+317 KKYIFV

-348 NDKISDEVTV
+348 NEKTSDEVTV

-372 YLMAEAEAG
+372 TFMAEAQAG
-381 DILAVST
+381 DILAVAT

-411 KDGQSKLL
+411 KNGKSRLL

-429 RTDMNFED
+429 RNDVNFED

>member
-1 MGMRLFGTAEN
+1 MRLFGTAEN
-12 VNGILHIGGIS
+12 INGILHIGGVS

-29 KYGTPLYVMDQKL
+29 EYGTPLYIMDQKL
-42 IEDNLQKYKE
+42 IEDNIQKYKE
-52 YFVSDKFA
+52 CFSSDKFE
-60 TQVIYATKAFLNVG
+60 TQVIYATKAFLTVG
-74 MCQLVNKYGLGMD
+74 MCQLVKKFGIGMD

-111 NNKSDLELEMCI
+111 NNKSNTELEMCI
-123 DYGVGI
+123 DYGVGT
-129 IIVDNFFELKRLEK
+129 IIVDNFYELKRLEK
-143 ICELKNKK
+143 ICEARGAK
-151 VKALLRV
+151 VKTLLRV

-183 YEDKIYD
+183 YEEKIYD
-190 IIEEFQKSEYVEL
+190 IIKEFQKSKYVEL

-234 KEKLSFHTKYLN
+234 KEKLDFTTRYLN
-246 LGGGFGIYYVS
+246 LGGGFGIYYVE
-257 GDKELNIP
+257 GDKELDIP
-265 EVMKKMIEILEN
+265 AVMKRMVEILEE
-277 KLEEYNISLEKVIIE
+277 KLDEYKISLERVIIE

-317 KKYVFV
+317 KKYIFV

-342 CIANKM
+342 CLANKM
-348 NDKISDEVTV
+348 NEAVSEEVTV
-358 AGKCCESGDMLIKD
+358 AGKCCESGDMLIQNE
-372 YLMAEAEAG
+372 MFAAAQEG

-394 SMASNYNRL
+394 SMSSNYNRL

-411 KDGQSKLL
+411 KEGKSKLL
-419 VRRETYEDLI
+419 VRRETYEDLV

>member
-1 MGMRLFGTAEN
+1 MRMFGTSEI

-23 VEKLRE
+23 VEKLRKE
-29 KYGTPLYVMDQKL
+29 YGTPLYIMDQKL

-52 YFVSDKFA
+52 CFVSKKFD
-60 TQVIYATKAFLNVG
+60 TQVIYATKAFLNIG
-74 MCQLVNKYGLGMD
+74 MCQLVNRYGLGMD

-101 FPMENVYMHG
+101 FPMENIYMHG
-111 NNKSDLELEMCI
+111 NNKSDVELEMCI
-123 DYGVGI
+123 DYGVGT
-129 IIVDNFFELKRLEK
+129 IIVDNFNELKRLEE
-143 ICELKNKK
+143 ICEIKNAK

-190 IIEEFQKSEYVEL
+190 IIKEFQNSKYVEL

-220 YAEIETMMDFIEAV
+220 YEEIETMMDFIEKV
-234 KEKLSFHTKYLN
+234 KEKLNFYTRYLN
-246 LGGGFGIYYVS
+246 LGGGFGIYYVE

-265 EVMKKMIEILEN
+265 EVMKKMIEILET
-277 KLEEYNISLEKVIIE
+277 KLEEYNISLERVIIE

-307 VGGTKITHSG
+307 VGGTKVTHSG
-317 KKYVFV
+317 KKYIFV

-342 CIANKM
+342 CIANRMKE
-348 NDKISDEVTV
+348 KREDEVTV

-372 YLMAEAEAG
+372 CFMPEAKKG
-381 DILAVST
+381 DILAIST

-411 KDGQSKLL
+411 KDGKSKLL